1 MVSSMFGTNG
11 NHSVND
17 TRICVIYLSVKMS
30 LNQSSYLCKKS
41 NVDAIIGGVF
51 NYNYV
56 RLCCVD
62 PRVNEVMQSLES
74 EI

>member
-41 NVDAIIGGVF
+41 NVDAIIGVVF
-51 NYNYV
+51 NYNKV
-56 RLCCVD
+56 VLCGSTS
-62 PRVNEVMQSLES
+62 Q
-74 EI
+74 